1 MTDPLQRAGAIGTQ
15 VALAPLRVLGSIAEP
30 RRAGIRRDVR
40 RSLGVTAEPEPLAMD
55 SERSFLPPR
64 AVARRVHA
72 DLPSMLV
79 GGLSALLL
87 QTLHP
92 LAMAG
97 VAEHSNYE
105 EDAIGRLRRTASFV
119 GSTTYGTVEEAERA
133 IAKVKAVHRPV
144 RGVAPD
150 GRRYAADDPELVT
163 WIHVAEM
170 SSFLHA
176 AQRFG
181 PLRFSRAECDRYY
194 EETAGV
200 ALALGA
206 AWVPRSVDE
215 VTAYLARV
223 RPDLYAGPQAL
234 VARDF
239 LVRGVGRKPEDRAVH
254 AMFVG
259 AAVSLLAPWAR
270 AELGIPNPPLVERL
284 VTVPLGH
291 ALCAGLRWAVAIPG
305 APRPYET

>member
-1 MTDPLQRAGAIGTQ
+1 M
-15 VALAPLRVLGSIAEP
+15 
-30 RRAGIRRDVR
+30 
-40 RSLGVTAEPEPLAMD
+40 
-55 SERSFLPPR
+55 
-64 AVARRVHA
+64 
-72 DLPSMLV
+72 
-79 GGLSALLL
+79 
-87 QTLHP
+87 
-92 LAMAG
+92 
-97 VAEHSNYE
+97 
-105 EDAIGRLRRTASFV
+105 
-119 GSTTYGTVEEAERA
+119 
-133 IAKVKAVHRPV
+133 HRPV

-181 PLRFSRAECDRYY
+181 PLRFSHAECDRYY

-259 AAVSLLAPWAR
+259 AAVEPAR
-270 AELGIPNPPLVERL
+270 ALGPGRA
-284 VTVPLGH
+284 GH
-291 ALCAGLRWAVAIPG
+291 PQPAPGRAPGDG
-305 APRPYET
+305 APRPRPMRRVALGGGHPRRPPPLRDLSVAPPGGPGATRHRARVSPPSTATI